1 MGIKMLRIQIPG
13 KEVLLIENFIFD
25 YNGTIATDG
34 KIPENIKER
43 LEQLSQHVNI
53 YVATADTYGNA
64 KSECDKYGLNV
75 KILTNSETRKAKC
88 EFVKELNPQNTVCLG
103 NGFNDIDMLSCA
115 ILSIGVF
122 GDEGIYAGILNK
134 CDIVVNSIENGLD
147 LFLKPNRLVAL
158 LRD

>member
-1 MGIKMLRIQIPG
+1 MLKIQIPG
-13 KEVLLIENFIFD
+13 KEILLIKNIVFD

-34 KIPENIKER
+34 KISENIKER
-43 LEQLSQHVNI
+43 LEQLSKQVNI

-64 KSECDKYGLNV
+64 KAECDKYGLNV
-75 KILTNSETRKAKC
+75 KLLTNSETRKAKWQ
-88 EFVKELNPQNTVCLG
+88 FVKELNPQNTACFG
-103 NGFNDIDMLSCA
+103 NGFNDEDMLSCS
-115 ILSIGVF
+115 ILSVGVF
-122 GDEGIYAGILNK
+122 GDEGIYAGIINK